1 MYISFIINRWFSLI
15 VLAPESAPLLKLYN
29 PLVTEMKELIDELQ
43 EMAAEVYQRE
53 EEHCSHRM
61 LRSHLHITNVGA
73 ARSLQEI
80 TGNQTILLRLHV
92 KMSRIILLTTN
103 GSAKDVMFRFSV
115 IQNNNTVLSV
125 TYLMFILISVQ
136 IQSFK

>member
-1 MYISFIINRWFSLI
+1 MYISLIINRWFSLI

-29 PLVTEMKELIDELQ
+29 PLVTEMKELIGELQ

-125 TYLMFILISVQ
+125 TYLNVLF
-136 IQSFK
+136 